1 MGACVEY
8 VLLEERGQIKYD
20 LIVIVEL
27 MEILNKII

>member
-1 MGACVEY
+1 MGKCVEY
-8 VLLEERGQIKYD
+8 VLLEERGQFKYD